1 MTHAVPVTFQ
11 TTLGQRLQGAAAA
24 GFAVM
29 VPLAL
34 LTHSF
39 AAGNRPTAY
48 RIAIGLL
55 AFAAPAVAGFI
66 GLVQMRVVAGRDGII
81 ITTRSRLSTTFT
93 PWAQISHVQTRRHFG
108 QTRITIMT
116 VSGAK
121 IVLPVPYS
129 GLLLERNRWFAES
142 AQVILTL
149 KNDSSETDSNE

>member
-1 MTHAVPVTFQ
+1 MTHAAPVTFQ

-39 AAGNRPTAY
+39 APGNRPTAY
-48 RIAIGLL
+48 RIAISLL
-55 AFAAPAVAGFI
+55 AFAASATAGYI
-66 GLVQMRVVAGRDGII
+66 GIVQMRVVVGRDGIV

-93 PWAQISHVQTRRHFG
+93 PWTQISHVQTRRHFG
-108 QTRITIMT
+108 RTRILVVT

-129 GLLLERNRWFAES
+129 GLLLERNRWFPES
-142 AQVILTL
+142 AQVILAL
-149 KNDSSETDSNE
+149 KNESSENGSND